1 MLNIK
6 TLDVEI
12 NKNGQNY
19 LVSNNSITGTSLE
32 VLSFMSSGIKKRSG
46 SGTSEGRPGRINY
59 YSEDDYRTITMTVE
73 ATAEDMQDIAHL
85 RDAVNELFDGEMFI
99 REMRVK
105 DIKVEYER
113 PGERTGELQLEAP
126 EYVNGKQIK
135 VAKVNSIEIDDT
147 TLKSVF
153 MVEFETTD
161 LPYFESIYTTL
172 ELHDSGYS
180 ATAEKYGLVDN
191 IDDEKVK
198 YRFTQDVKSNFIPN
212 SDTSKVSNMSSWRP
226 RGTNVTMNASVQ
238 TESWYLL
245 QVQNSGTYI
254 ATESNPLAF
263 DLIAG
268 EDYTLTYFAQP
279 SALITEMDYNWL
291 IRSGQPNLKLPAPK
305 VTLNHG
311 IRTGTNYYNK
321 YDITFTAEF
330 TGKCSVLIGGKLASG
345 IQSFLYFSYP
355 RLYKGAES
363 KSWSEVIPDGG
374 TTSFTVYNAGNVTV
388 EPESMELRIRFRN
401 AKNLGEI
408 KLVNK
413 TTGETFSTTADVG
426 LTRHFEINGMVVKSG
441 AKNIFRDTNRRFIRL
456 VPGINEFDF
465 SGATF
470 DSLDFNFKYLYK

>member
-1 MLNIK
+1 M
-6 TLDVEI
+6 DVEI
-12 NKNGQNY
+12 VKKNGRKFRLSDY
-19 LVSNNSITGTSLE
+19 GVVKDFVVDSIDRE
-32 VLSFMSSGIKKRSG
+32 VVRDSVD
-46 SGTSEGRPGRINY
+46 GRPG
-59 YSEDDYRTITMTVE
+59 SLDYGVIEGDRSISVPFILK
-73 ATAEDMQDIAHL
+73 AKDLHDYAHL
-85 RDAVNELFDGEMFI
+85 RDELYSLLGDREPFYI
-99 REMRVK
+99 REMR
-105 DIKVEYER
+105 R
-113 PGERTGELQLEAP
+113 PKALQYDFVGFGQKP
-126 EYVNGKQIK
+126 KWSSQTDNEYVNGRQYLVRLDNTISPSQKGIRGE
-135 VAKVNSIEIDDT
+135 VS
-147 TLKSVF
+147 L
-153 MVEFETTD
+153 EFVTSGLPYAETT
-161 LPYFESIYTTL
+161 YTTL

-180 ATAEKYGLVDN
+180 ATAEKYGLVDD

-198 YRFTQDVKSNFIPN
+198 YRFNQDVKSNFIPK
-212 SDTSKVSNMSSWRP
+212 SDTRVLENMSSWRP

-238 TESWYLL
+238 NESWYLL

-254 ATESNPLAF
+254 ATESDLLAF

-268 EDYTLTYFAQP
+268 EEYTLTYYAQP

-291 IRSGQPNLKLPAPK
+291 IRSGQPNLKLPSPK

-311 IRTGTNYYNK
+311 IRTGTTYYNK

-345 IQSFLYFSYP
+345 TQSFLYFSYP

-374 TTSFTVYNAGNVTV
+374 TTSFTVYNAGNVTI

-456 VPGINEFDF
+456 APGINEFDF

-470 DSLDFNFKYLYK
+470 DSLDFNFRFLYK